1 MNKNLIIAFAL
12 VLFAVSIP
20 ATLCAIDVGDIA
32 YGGAC
37 NSAYL
42 TISSGTI
49 TIALDDVKDF
59 NLTYSGTTADAVTL
73 TTNATYTI
81 LTRANVSAFDIVA
94 NSGSTVT
101 LDINSTHVKLT
112 NDGNSTNTTYNATA
126 AAYNTVGKLV
136 AAIDARSDYNC
147 SLLTGAGTYVSAVA
161 TTDLNEI
168 TSQDI
173 TSDYNVAF
181 STVDALNNSATDYDT
196 VGEIF
201 TALSAMDDLTLVA
214 WDYTASVNSTAIN
227 DVSAQ
232 DITTLYT
239 VLDTQSNTYTVAT
252 YDTFGKLEA
261 ALETTTEMTFTPKTG
276 VVGQKYSSL
285 GTLTLDDESK
295 STIEATAVTISA
307 GGTIYDT
314 HAPYVKATGTLDD
327 VLFCLQLYNPRT
339 WYLPYVKSD
348 GTEAIAVWSG

>member
-1 MNKNLIIAFAL
+1 MNKNLIIAIAL
-12 VLFAVSIP
+12 LLFAVSIP
-20 ATLCAIDVGDIA
+20 ATLCAIDVGDIT
-32 YGGAC
+32 YSGAC

-73 TTNATYTI
+73 TTNSTYTI
-81 LTRANVSAFDIVA
+81 ITRANVSVFDIVA
-94 NSGSTVT
+94 NSGTTVT

-112 NDGNSTNTTYNATA
+112 NDGNSTNTTYNVSAT
-126 AAYNTVGKLV
+126 AYNTIGKLV
-136 AAIDARSDYNC
+136 TAIGARTDYNC
-147 SLLTGAGTYVSAVA
+147 SLLTGVGTYVSGLSP
-161 TTDLNEI
+161 TYLNDV

-173 TSDYNVAF
+173 TSDYTAAF
-181 STVDALNNSATDYDT
+181 SITVALNNSATDYDT

-214 WDYTASVNSTAIN
+214 WDYTADVNSTAIN

-239 VLDTQSNTYTVAT
+239 VLSTQSNTYTVAT

-261 ALETTTEMTFTPKTG
+261 ALEATTGMTFTPKAG
-276 VVGQKYSSL
+276 AVGQKYSSL
-285 GTLTLDDESK
+285 GTLTLDDQSVT
-295 STIEATAVTISA
+295 TIKATDVTVTA

-327 VLFCLQLYNPRT
+327 VLFCLQLYGPRT